1 VRNLVGVE
9 DRPHRNDHT
18 LGDLGSRDPERVS
31 VDVVKDQTRLAV
43 DAGSAMSDAPLVSLP
58 APADERLRHALGA
71 DERHGNGRR
80 LAAAVA
86 EDGGVRS

>member
-1 VRNLVGVE
+1 
-9 DRPHRNDHT
+9 
-18 LGDLGSRDPERVS
+18 
-31 VDVVKDQTRLAV
+31 
-43 DAGSAMSDAPLVSLP
+43 MSDAPLVSLP